1 MKTTR
6 WWATALTTGA
16 LALTAAACGS
26 SDTTSTPST
35 TGGAPATGASTGG
48 APTTAAKTF
57 KVGLV
62 TDIGGLNDKG
72 FNMLANKGLEAAK
85 ADLGITGDVKESKA
99 PTDYIPNLQGFAQNG
114 YDMVIAVGFL
124 MADSVAQV
132 AKQYPNVKFAII
144 DSSAIDFKTNA
155 PVAPNLTGL
164 LFKEQ
169 EAGYLVGTLVGAI
182 QKAGGMPGFKTGGSL
197 ASVGGIK
204 IPPVDRYIAGFQA
217 GAQAADPG
225 VKMLNG
231 YSGDFAAQA
240 KCKELAS
247 SQIGKGADVVFQV
260 AGGCGL
266 GALQA
271 AKDAGVWGIGVD
283 TDQSAVN
290 DHVIASAT
298 KKVDAAVHA
307 AIKGLVDGSLG
318 GGTDMVFGLAEDGV
332 GIEGINAAVPQAAKD
347 AVDAAIAA
355 VKAGSVTIP
364 SSVK

>member
-1 MKTTR
+1 M
-6 WWATALTTGA
+6 TGA

-26 SDTTSTPST
+26 SSTSTPT
-35 TGGAPATGASTGG
+35 DTGAAAGSTDTSTAA

-62 TDIGGLNDKG
+62 TDVGGLNDKG
-72 FNMLANKGLEAAK
+72 FNMLANQGLEQAK
-85 ADLGITGDVKESKA
+85 TKLGITGDVKESKA
-99 PTDYIPNLQGFAQNG
+99 PTDYIPNLSGFAQSG

-124 MADSVAQV
+124 MADSVAKV
-132 AKQYPNVKFAII
+132 AAQYPSVKFAIV
-144 DSSAIDFKTNA
+144 DSSAIDFKTNQ

-182 QKAGGMPGFKTGGSL
+182 QKAGGLAGFKTGGSL

-225 VKMLNG
+225 IKTLNG

-240 KCKELAS
+240 KCKELAT
-247 SQIGKGADVVFQV
+247 SQIAQGADVVFQV

-283 TDQSAVN
+283 TDQSSVN
-290 DHVIASAT
+290 EKVIASAI
-298 KKVDAAVHA
+298 KKVDAAVLA
-307 AIKGLVDGSLG
+307 AITGLTDGSLG
-318 GGTDMVFGLAEDGV
+318 GGTDMTFGVAEDGV
-332 GIEGINAAVPQAAKD
+332 GIAGINAAVPQAAKD
-347 AVDAAIAA
+347 AVDAALAA
-355 VKAGSVTIP
+355 IKSGSITIP
-364 SSVK
+364 TTVK